1 MRNPIIFSKEAI
13 SLFSQIISKKKKKE
27 KKRIN
32 DSNKISFPRGNSLFS
47 VSFSIDP
54 RASFRLS

>member
-1 MRNPIIFSKEAI
+1 M
-13 SLFSQIISKKKKKE
+13 SKKKKEEE
-27 KKRIN
+27 KKIN

>member
-1 MRNPIIFSKEAI
+1 M
-13 SLFSQIISKKKKKE
+13 SKKKKEEE
-27 KKRIN
+27 KKIN

-54 RASFRLS
+54 RASFRLSWNEIFYQAYPEEGAVYR